1 MLAKLN
7 VEEFIKELAS
17 SAPTPGGGSVAAL
30 SASLAGAL
38 NSMVYSLTVGKKVYE
53 NLSEDLKDKLNAYN
67 IKSKDFYEDALTF
80 IDKDK
85 EVFNKVIASYKL
97 PKDTDELKKDREE
110 KINDAL
116 IDAMYVPLELMK
128 LCINF
133 YDNIDFAADYGNKN
147 AVSDAGVAAIMLH
160 SAIEGAMLNVKINL
174 ASIKN
179 EDIVKEVSK
188 EAVNILETSGAK
200 KQEILNKVYKYIG

>member
-17 SAPTPGGGSVAAL
+17 SSPTPGGGSVAAL

-38 NSMVYSLTVGKKVYE
+38 NSMVYSLTVGKKAYE
-53 NLSEDLKDKLNAYN
+53 NLAEDLKDKLNGYN
-67 IKSKDFYEDALTF
+67 IESKDFYENALTF
-80 IDKDK
+80 MDKDK
-85 EVFNKVIASYKL
+85 EVFNKVIAAYKL
-97 PKDTDELKKDREE
+97 PKDTDEQKNEREE

-128 LCINF
+128 YCIKF

-160 SAIEGAMLNVKINL
+160 AGIEGAMLNVKINL

-179 EDIVKEVSK
+179 EDIIKEVSK
-188 EAVNILETSGAK
+188 EAINILETSGVRK
-200 KQEILNKVYKYIG
+200 EEILNKVYKYIG